1 MIWDLL
7 SLSPCFLSPVTVFL
21 FLSSGSEVPMYMC
34 SLSLPL
40 SYFQRNGLQS
50 IVHASLKSLGSRN
63 SPLQLPKLAGVQINS
78 YPGVDTSADLKT
90 EISQDHLLLLLNMTT
105 MLFLSCPLRLF
116 FNTFISDICSD
127 EKVTLTSLY
136 TVPHTSTLVW
146 RATILIPNATIH
158 LYKRWV

>member
-1 MIWDLL
+1 
-7 SLSPCFLSPVTVFL
+7 
-21 FLSSGSEVPMYMC
+21 MYMC
-34 SLSLPL
+34 SLSLSF

-116 FNTFISDICSD
+116 FFYTFISDIYSD

-136 TVPHTSTLVW
+136 TVLHTSNLV
-146 RATILIPNATIH
+146 
-158 LYKRWV
+158 